1 MTEPS
6 PHRAGLH
13 AASSLYSFQVT
24 MKPGEHGPWTG
35 VNIRQLPL
43 MAHLM
48 IERVTGAVV
57 AHGYVDRVLDA
68 AALPVARGAHQ
79 ELLA

>member
-1 MTEPS
+1 
-6 PHRAGLH
+6 
-13 AASSLYSFQVT
+13 
-24 MKPGEHGPWTG
+24 
-35 VNIRQLPL
+35 

-68 AALPVARGAHQ
+68 AALAVARGAHQ

>member
-1 MTEPS
+1 
-6 PHRAGLH
+6 
-13 AASSLYSFQVT
+13 
-24 MKPGEHGPWTG
+24 
-35 VNIRQLPL
+35 

-57 AHGYVDRVLDA
+57 AQGHVDRVLDA
-68 AALPVARGAHQ
+68 AALAVARGAHQ